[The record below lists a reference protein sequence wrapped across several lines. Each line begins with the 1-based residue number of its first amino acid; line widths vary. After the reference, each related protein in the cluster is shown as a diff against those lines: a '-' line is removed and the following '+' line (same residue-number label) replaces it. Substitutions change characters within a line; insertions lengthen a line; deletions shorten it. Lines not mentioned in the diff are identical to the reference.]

1 MLIYL
6 IRHGLA
12 DRTTGVPYH
21 IAPGPP
27 LMDVGIQQ
35 AAASAQLLR
44 YAAIER
50 VVSSPMRRC
59 TMTAQPLCERF
70 GLELQIDDD
79 LGEMQPGEPATQ
91 VALRMMRAV
100 LAHVDSGAVAL
111 VSHAAPLEQLML
123 TLTHQRVV
131 LPPPGEGGA
140 RFGVADVWQMLR
152 HGGEWHASYLPVG
165 GIPA

>member
-27 LMDVGIQQ
+27 LTAVGVQQ
-35 AAASAQLLR
+35 AAASAELLR
-44 YAAIER
+44 YAAIGR

-70 GLELQIDDD
+70 GLEIEIDDD
-79 LGEMQPGEPATQ
+79 LGEMQPGEPAAE

-100 LAHVDSGAVAL
+100 LAHVDIGAVAF

-123 TLTHQRVV
+123 TLTHRRVV
-131 LPPPGEGGA
+131 LPAPGEGGA
-140 RFGVADVWQMLR
+140 RLGAADVWQILR
-152 HGGEWHASYLPVG
+152 HEGQWHASYLPTG
-165 GIPA
+165 GILA